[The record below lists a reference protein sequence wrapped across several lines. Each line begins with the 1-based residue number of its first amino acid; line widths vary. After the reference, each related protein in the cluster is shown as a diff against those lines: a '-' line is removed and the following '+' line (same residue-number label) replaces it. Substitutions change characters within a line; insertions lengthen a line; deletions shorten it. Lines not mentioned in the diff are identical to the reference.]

1 MANIDGVVD
10 SRIIQRLDYPEYI
23 IDVDRAKAADLG
35 LTQED
40 VMKSVIGAFNSS
52 IQYNK
57 TNFWID
63 DTNGNQYFVG
73 VQYPQASVESIQTLL
88 DVPITGINQSKHD
101 RRVEVDRQP
110 SIVSGMERTA
120 DHGNPAPVLL
130 STLVKLRRST
140 IPTEITHQNILPT
153 IDLNVG
159 VAGRDLGH
167 IGRDIYR
174 VIDGH
179 FGRLKNQKSAGQNT
193 GATRWDAFDPDS
205 DSRQTVEGTTIE
217 LSGEYSRMTQMFSN
231 LDVGLSL
238 AVIIIYFT
246 TVALD
251 RSFLVPFCV
260 HSAVPLILVG
270 VWPMLYLTGTSLN
283 VQSLVGIVF
292 SIGIKVANTILMTD
306 LAQHLRKTEGLSPL
320 EAIRRAAK
328 LRVRPITMTALAAFF
343 AMVPTALALE
353 TGTEANAPMGRAI
366 LGGLLA
372 GEPATL
378 FVVPALYA
386 IMIRGN
392 PAEPKDP
399 EESERRLEQERE
411 GQDEPDDD
419 QSEPE

>member
-1 MANIDGVVD
+1 M
-10 SRIIQRLDYPEYI
+10 Q
-23 IDVDRAKAADLG
+23 
-35 LTQED
+35 
-40 VMKSVIGAFNSS
+40 
-52 IQYNK
+52 
-57 TNFWID
+57 
-63 DTNGNQYFVG
+63 
-73 VQYPQASVESIQTLL
+73 
-88 DVPITGINQSKHD
+88 
-101 RRVEVDRQP
+101 
-110 SIVSGMERTA
+110 
-120 DHGNPAPVLL
+120 
-130 STLVKLRRST
+130 
-140 IPTEITHQNILPT
+140 
-153 IDLNVG
+153 
-159 VAGRDLGH
+159 
-167 IGRDIYR
+167 
-174 VIDGH
+174 
-179 FGRLKNQKSAGQNT
+179 NQKTAGQNT

-231 LDVGLSL
+231 LGVGLSL

-343 AMVPTALALE
+343 AMVPTVLALE
-353 TGTEANAPMGRAI
+353 TGTEANAPMGRTI

-411 GQDEPDDD
+411 GQDQPDDD